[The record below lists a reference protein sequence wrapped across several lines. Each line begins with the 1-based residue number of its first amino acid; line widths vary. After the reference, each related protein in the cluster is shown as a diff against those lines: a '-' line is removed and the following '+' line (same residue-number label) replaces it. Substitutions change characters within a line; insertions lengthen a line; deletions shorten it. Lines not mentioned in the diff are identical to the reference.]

1 MLQIQTI
8 GYLGKDAVISN
19 YDGKQVINFSVA
31 NTEKFLLKD
40 GSSTEQT
47 HWIECSYWAESKVWQ
62 YLKKGTLI
70 FIQGALT
77 VNLYDMPSGDKN
89 YRINA
94 RINKVEII
102 SSKPDQTTEHEK
114 ELSKKK

>member
-1 MLQIQTI
+1 MLQIQTM
-8 GYLGKDAVISN
+8 GYLGKDATVSN
-19 YDGKQVINFSVA
+19 YDGKAVINFSVA
-31 NTEKFLLKD
+31 NTERFVLKD

-47 HWIECSYWAESKVWQ
+47 HWVECSYWSESTV
-62 YLKKGTLI
+62 YRFLKKGTLV

-102 SSKPDQTTEHEK
+102 SSKPDQSTDQTTEPI
-114 ELSKKK
+114 KKK